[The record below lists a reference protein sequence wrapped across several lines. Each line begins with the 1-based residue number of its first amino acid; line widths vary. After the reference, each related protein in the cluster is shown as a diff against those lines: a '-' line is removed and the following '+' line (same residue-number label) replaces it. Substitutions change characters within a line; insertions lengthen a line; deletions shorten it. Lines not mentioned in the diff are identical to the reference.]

1 MQRANY
7 ERRMLAFIFDI
18 IFSFIFAIFLNIFA
32 KKVLKISF
40 PLWLDT
46 TYVMTCF
53 SYFFYVTFAYYVF
66 DGVTLG
72 GLLFNVRIVNKDN
85 SRINLKT
92 SAMRSILLAVLFLS
106 LYNIVY
112 MLINKTQVS
121 FYDDATDTKAVERKH
136 IEEYI

>member
-1 MQRANY
+1 MRRVNY

-18 IFSFIFAIFLNIFA
+18 IFSFIFAIFLNLFVT
-32 KKVLKISF
+32 KVLKIPF

-66 DGVTLG
+66 NGVTLG
-72 GLLFNVRIVNKDN
+72 GLCFNVKIVNKDETRMN
-85 SRINLKT
+85 FKT
-92 SAMRSILLAVLFLS
+92 SAIRAILLAVLFLS

-112 MLINKTQVS
+112 MLMNKTQIS
-121 FYDDATDTKAVERKH
+121 FYDEATDTRAFERKH
-136 IEEYI
+136 IEEYL

>member
-7 ERRMLAFIFDI
+7 ERRMLAFLFDT
-18 IFSFIFAIFLNIFA
+18 IFSFVFAIFLNLFV

-53 SYFFYVTFAYYVF
+53 SYFFYVTFSYYVF

-92 SAMRSILLAVLFLS
+92 CAMRSILLAVLFLS
-106 LYNIVY
+106 IYNIVY